1 MARNGKLTQSI
12 ATELRFRLI
21 QFNLM
26 EIIMKALV
34 KAALLA
40 TLGLSSAAALADA
53 AGVGVVVDTT
63 ISNTASAEDSRAEVQ
78 IGYADGGGLLD
89 GSVSGTA
96 VVVGSN
102 ITNTASG
109 EDSDAF
115 VRIGVA
121 E

>member
-1 MARNGKLTQSI
+1 
-12 ATELRFRLI
+12 
-21 QFNLM
+21 
-26 EIIMKALV
+26 MKALV
-34 KAALLA
+34 KAALIA
-40 TLGLSSAAALADA
+40 TLGLGPAAAFADA
-53 AGVGVVVDTT
+53 TGVGVVVDTT
-63 ISNTASAEDSRAEVQ
+63 INNTASGEDSRAEVQ

-89 GSVSGTA
+89 GNVTGTA